1 MTHILFDEALVPI
14 ETEHGDIHLTTGTGP
29 AGPRIIIAT
38 AGPENTDIHL
48 TASQAFALVLQLL
61 AAVSRAAR
69 RGRGART

>member
-38 AGPENTDIHL
+38 HGPETADIHL
-48 TASQAFALVLQLL
+48 TAGQAYALILQLL
-61 AAVSRAAR
+61 AAISRTAR
-69 RGRGART
+69 RRRGAAA